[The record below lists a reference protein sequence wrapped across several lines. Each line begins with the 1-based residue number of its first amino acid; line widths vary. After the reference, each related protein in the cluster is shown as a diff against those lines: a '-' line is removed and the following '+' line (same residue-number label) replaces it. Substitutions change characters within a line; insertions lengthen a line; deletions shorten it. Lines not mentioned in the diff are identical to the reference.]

1 VNRTSTIVTQNF
13 KHTLTRSNVLQLRLR
28 FFSTQVND
36 EAGFIKHVIEKSE
49 NTPIIVDFYADWCAP
64 CRKLTPIIEKV
75 VSESNGSISLV
86 KVNIDESG
94 DIPSQMKVQVV
105 PTVFAI
111 SKGKAL
117 FKFEGLIPEDQVKQF
132 ADKVVDE
139 FKKTE
144 TL

>member
-1 VNRTSTIVTQNF
+1 
-13 KHTLTRSNVLQLRLR
+13 
-28 FFSTQVND
+28 
-36 EAGFIKHVIEKSE
+36 VIEKSE
-49 NTPIIVDFYADWCAP
+49 NIPIIVDFYADWCAP

-75 VSESNGSISLV
+75 VNESKGSISLV

-132 ADKVVDE
+132 ADKVIDE
-139 FKKTE
+139 FKKT
-144 TL
+144 